1 MGYCFRRFDV
11 GGFDNQGR
19 KERMQ
24 LACHERE
31 PTAYGGQPA

>member
-19 KERMQ
+19 KRKNAVGVPQ
-24 LACHERE
+24 K
-31 PTAYGGQPA
+31 